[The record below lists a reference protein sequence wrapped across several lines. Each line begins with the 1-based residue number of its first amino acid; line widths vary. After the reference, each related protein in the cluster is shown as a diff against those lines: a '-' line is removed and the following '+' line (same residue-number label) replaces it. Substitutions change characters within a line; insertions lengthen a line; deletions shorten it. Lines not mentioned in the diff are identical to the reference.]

1 MPQRHN
7 KDDYYILDDY
17 RAEGYGC
24 RHNKQGG
31 SAVSESKP
39 EVIVRDTKAMDFEEV
54 RRGRVH
60 MIRRKRLPLET
71 GVEGVTMEYSL
82 SVVPDGYFTP
92 RHRHNFDQIRY
103 TLSGLQSTGLGDLAG
118 GECGYFPEGSHYGPQ
133 QQKGECECLVLQFQG
148 ASGEH
153 LLSNEEMNATYE
165 KLLKSGGKFENGVY
179 KGFKPD
185 GSPKNKDSYEAIWE
199 EHEGRDLVFPE
210 PRYRQPVMMLAK
222 NYRFWPDRRRP
233 GVEVKHLGTFSEAR
247 TGIGFLRLLPG
258 AELKAGPQEDAELRY
273 LLEGSCSYDGKTW
286 NAGTYMF
293 LPNGA
298 AVKDLR
304 SEQGATFFVITL
316 PMLAD
321 LAAAK
326 HNGGAEHPLLKRAEH
341 AAA

>member
-1 MPQRHN
+1 MPE
-7 KDDYYILDDY
+7 I
-17 RAEGYGC
+17 
-24 RHNKQGG
+24 
-31 SAVSESKP
+31 
-39 EVIVRDTKAMDFEEV
+39 IVHDTQAMDFEEV

-71 GVEGVTMEYSL
+71 GIDGITMEYSL

-103 TLSGLQSTGLGDLAG
+103 TLSGVQSTGLGDLAA

-133 QQKGECECLVLQFQG
+133 QQKGPCECLVLQFQG

-185 GSPKNKDSYEAIWE
+185 GTPKNKDSYEAIWE

-222 NYRFWPDRRRP
+222 NYRFWPDRKRP
-233 GVEVKHLGTFSEAR
+233 GRGDQASRHVQRSAHRHQFPAPPTR
-247 TGIGFLRLLPG
+247 RRNQRRH
-258 AELKAGPQEDAELRY
+258 AGGR
-273 LLEGSCSYDGKTW
+273 
-286 NAGTYMF
+286 
-293 LPNGA
+293 GA
-298 AVKDLR
+298 ALSDRRVVRL
-304 SEQGATFFVITL
+304 
-316 PMLAD
+316 
-321 LAAAK
+321 
-326 HNGGAEHPLLKRAEH
+326 
-341 AAA
+341 

>member
-1 MPQRHN
+1 M
-7 KDDYYILDDY
+7 
-17 RAEGYGC
+17 
-24 RHNKQGG
+24 
-31 SAVSESKP
+31 P
-39 EVIVRDTKAMDFEEV
+39 EVVIRETNEMEWEDV

-71 GVEGVTMEYSL
+71 GIPGVTMEYSL

-103 TLSGLQSTGLGDLAG
+103 TLSGIQSTGLGDLAA
-118 GECGYFPEGSHYGPQ
+118 GECGYFPEGSYYGPQ
-133 QQKGECECLVLQFQG
+133 KQEGQCECLVLQFQG

-199 EHEGRDLVFPE
+199 EHEGRDLVFPP
-210 PRYRQPVMMLAK
+210 PRYREPVMMLAK

-233 GVEVKHLGTFSEAR
+233 GVEIKHLGTFSEAR
-247 TGIGFLRLLPG
+247 TGIRFLRLAPG
-258 AELKAGPQEDAELRY
+258 AELPAGTQEDAEL
-273 LLEGSCSYDGKTW
+273 LFMIEGSISYGSRSLGE
-286 NAGTYMF
+286 GTYMF

-298 AVKDLR
+298 DVKTVR
-304 SEQGATFFVITL
+304 SETGATFFSIVL

-321 LAAAK
+321 LAAARRSP
-326 HNGGAEHPLLKRAEH
+326 GMRHPLLRARE
-341 AAA
+341 AVS

>member
-1 MPQRHN
+1 M
-7 KDDYYILDDY
+7 
-17 RAEGYGC
+17 
-24 RHNKQGG
+24 
-31 SAVSESKP
+31 P
-39 EVIVRDTKAMDFEEV
+39 EVIIRETREMDWEDV

-71 GVEGVTMEYSL
+71 GIPGVTMEYSL

-103 TLSGLQSTGLGDLAG
+103 TLSGIQSTGLGDLAA

-133 QQKGECECLVLQFQG
+133 KQEGQCECLVLQFQG

-185 GSPKNKDSYEAIWE
+185 GTPKNKDSYEAIWE
-199 EHEGRDLVFPE
+199 EHEGRELVFPP
-210 PRYRQPVMMLAK
+210 PRYRQPVMMLTK
-222 NYRFWPDRRRP
+222 NYRFWPDRKRP

-247 TGIGFLRLLPG
+247 TGISVLRLTPG
-258 AELKAGPQEDAELRY
+258 TEIKSREQDDAELLF
-273 LLEGSCSYDGKTW
+273 LLEGSVSYGGRPLGE
-286 NAGTYMF
+286 GTYMF

-298 AVKDLR
+298 DVKPLR
-304 SEQGATFFVITL
+304 SDTAATFFVITL

-321 LAAAK
+321 LAAAQK
-326 HNGGAEHPLLKRAEH
+326 MPGINHPLIHRREAVI
-341 AAA
+341 

>member
-1 MPQRHN
+1 
-7 KDDYYILDDY
+7 
-17 RAEGYGC
+17 
-24 RHNKQGG
+24 
-31 SAVSESKP
+31 VSESLSERVP
-39 EVIVRDTKAMDFEEV
+39 QIVVSDTKAMDFEEV

-71 GVEGVTMEYSL
+71 GIDGITMEYSL

-103 TLSGLQSTGLGDLAG
+103 TLSGVQSTGLGDLAA

-133 QQKGECECLVLQFQG
+133 QQKGACECLVLQFQG

-185 GSPKNKDSYEAIWE
+185 GSAKNKDSYEAIWE

-222 NYRFWPDRRRP
+222 NYRFWPDRNRP
-233 GVEVKHLGTFSEAR
+233 GVEIKHLGTFSEAR
-247 TGIGFLRLLPG
+247 TGISFLRLLPG
-258 AELKAGPQEDAELRY
+258 AVIKGGEQADAELRY
-273 LLEGSCSYDGKTW
+273 LIEGSCSYDGKNW
-286 NAGTYMF
+286 GEGTYMF

-298 AVKDLR
+298 AMGDLH
-304 SEQGATFFVITL
+304 SERGATFFVITL
-316 PMLAD
+316 PILAD

-326 HNGGAEHPLLKRAEH
+326 RNPGIQHPVLERANH
-341 AAA
+341 AVA

>member
-1 MPQRHN
+1 MSQ
-7 KDDYYILDDY
+7 IL
-17 RAEGYGC
+17 
-24 RHNKQGG
+24 
-31 SAVSESKP
+31 P
-39 EVIVRDTKAMDFEEV
+39 EIIIRDTKAMDFEEV

-71 GVEGVTMEYSL
+71 GIPGVTMEYSL

-103 TLSGLQSTGLGDLAG
+103 TLSGVQSTGLGDLAP
-118 GECGYFPEGSHYGPQ
+118 GECGYFPEGSYYGPQ
-133 QQKGECECLVLQFQG
+133 KQAGECECLVLQFQG

-199 EHEGRDLVFPE
+199 EHEGRDLEFP
-210 PRYRQPVMMLAK
+210 PLRYREPVMMLAK
-222 NYRFWPDRRRP
+222 NYRFWPDRKRP

-247 TGIGFLRLLPG
+247 TGIGFLRLTPG
-258 AELKAGPQEDAELRY
+258 SAIAAGEQDDAELRY
-273 LLEGSCSYDGKTW
+273 LLDGAFDYDGKSW
-286 NAGTYMF
+286 GPGTYMF

-298 AVKDLR
+298 ATKDLR
-304 SEQGATFFVITL
+304 SKEGATFFVITL
-316 PMLAD
+316 AMLAD
-321 LAAAK
+321 LAAARS
-326 HNGGAEHPLLKRAEH
+326 NAAVQHPLLAR
-341 AAA
+341 AAAGAAG